1 MNTSMGPNLVC
12 AAAAANA
19 AGSVMRDSFC
29 KASYLAGQLVSM
41 PAALLVT
48 AIYPGQFTKGNSCS
62 EADRVTGF
70 APLPSTDATSFLM
83 GSVGNHGWRMPTG
96 AAAE

>member
-62 EADRVTGF
+62 KADRETGR
-70 APLPSTDATSFLM
+70 ATLPSKDATAFLM
-83 GSVGNHGWRMPTG
+83 GSAANHGWRMPAG
-96 AAAE
+96 HAAS